1 MKVLS
6 IDFENCFGIGKLQH
20 EFDFSSSNSYL
31 IYAPN
36 GTMKTSFAK
45 TLDLIAKNDKKNQP
59 KDRVHTKKSKFEI
72 LADGEEINHNTILVV
87 NAEDNS
93 FDATQKITSFIAR
106 KELKEEYDFIYS
118 ELNTAKTELLK
129 KLKAISQSS
138 DCEGE
143 YIGTFNDDD
152 DNNNFFEV
160 LSNHVHDLL
169 DDAPKISFKYNS
181 VFDSK
186 GTVKNFLIKNEEL
199 LDSYIKNYNEILS
212 NSKLFKLTGSNNFG
226 TYQASEML
234 KSIEDNSYFEAG
246 HKFVLEDGTEINDSA
261 ELKKLFEEEVEKI
274 LADEKLKASFEK
286 VDKAIGANTDL
297 RAFKKVIEKDNSLL
311 VNLKDY
317 NGFKQKVWT
326 SFLSEIKSEAES
338 LTILYNKQKQKL
350 ESIINEANKELSLWS
365 DIIQKFNNRFYVP
378 FEIRI
383 GNHHNVILKQE
394 AANLEF
400 IYKDRDEEPSKQ
412 TKENLLKILSKGE
425 QRAYFILQFLFEI
438 ESRRISDEI
447 TLLIFDDIA
456 DSFDYKNK
464 YAIIEYI
471 RDLHFSEK
479 FKSII
484 LTHNFDFYRTL
495 SSRLA
500 LYKYTYMATRNYD
513 RSINLEKGLY
523 MNDLFKEYLKNHK
536 EPKVF
541 ISLIAFVR
549 NLIEYTDS
557 SKSEDCL
564 TLTSCLHQ
572 KEDSETINLHKVF
585 AIFKNRIKKL
595 DDIEIA
601 FNGDEKILD
610 FIFSTADS
618 IENEDGINEI
628 LLENKIVLAV
638 ACRLKTEQY
647 LIKSLPE
654 SDLTK
659 IKAHQTRELSSQYK
673 VKYPESKNLKII
685 DKVNLMTPENI
696 HINAFMYEPLID
708 MSVYH
713 LIDLYKDIKELN

>member
-1 MKVLS
+1 MKILS
-6 IDFENCFGIGKLQH
+6 VDFENCFGIGKLQH
-20 EFDFSSSNSYL
+20 EFDFSTSNSYL

-45 TLDLIAKNDKKNQP
+45 TLNLIAKNDKKNQP
-59 KDRVHTKKSKFEI
+59 KDLVHTKISKFKI
-72 LADGEEINHNTILVV
+72 LSDGKEINHETILVI

-93 FDATQKITSFIAR
+93 FDATQKITSFIAS
-106 KELKEEYDFIYS
+106 KELKEQYDIIYT
-118 ELNTAKTELLK
+118 ELNREKTELLK

-143 YIGTFNDDD
+143 YIGTFNDGE
-152 DNNNFFEV
+152 NNNFFEV
-160 LSNHVHDLL
+160 LSDHTPHLQ
-169 DDAPKISFKYNS
+169 DDTTKISFKYNS

-186 GTVKNFLIKNEEL
+186 GTVKNFLIKNEGL
-199 LDSYIKNYNEILS
+199 LDSYINNYNEILS

-226 TYQASEML
+226 TYQANEIL

-246 HKFVLEDGTEINDSA
+246 HKFVLEDGTEINDS
-261 ELKKLFEEEVEKI
+261 EDLKKILEEEIEKI

-286 VDKAIGANTDL
+286 VDKAIGANVDL
-297 RAFKKVIEKDNSLL
+297 RAFKKVIEKDNSILI
-311 VNLKDY
+311 NLKDY

-326 SFLSEIKSEAES
+326 SFLSEIKTEAET
-338 LTILYNKQKQKL
+338 LTTLYNEQKIKL
-350 ESIINEANKELSLWS
+350 EAIIKEANKELALWN

-383 GNHHNVILKQE
+383 GNHDDVILKQ
-394 AANLEF
+394 ATANLEF
-400 IYKDRDEEPSKQ
+400 IYKDRQEVPSKQ

-438 ESRRISDEI
+438 ESRRVSDEI
-447 TLLIFDDIA
+447 TLLIFDDVA

-479 FKSII
+479 FKSLI

-495 SSRLA
+495 ASRLG
-500 LYKYTYMATRNYD
+500 LYKNTFMATRDND
-513 RSINLEKGLY
+513 RCIHLQEGLY

-557 SKSEDCL
+557 SKTEDCL
-564 TLTSCLHQ
+564 KLTSCLHQ
-572 KEDSETINLHKVF
+572 KKDSNDITLKEVF
-585 AIFKNRIKKL
+585 NIFKNRIKKL
-595 DDIEIA
+595 EDSEIT
-601 FNGDEKILD
+601 FSDNEKVLD

-618 IENEDGINEI
+618 IENEDNINEI
-628 LLENKIVLAV
+628 LLENKISLAV

-654 SDLTK
+654 LDLEK
-659 IKAHQTRELSSQYK
+659 IKAHQTRELSTKYK
-673 VKYPESKNLKII
+673 IKYPQSKNLEII

-708 MSVYH
+708 MSVFH
-713 LIDLYKDIKELN
+713 LIDLYKDIKNLN

>member
-1 MKVLS
+1 MKILS
-6 IDFENCFGIGKLQH
+6 IDFENCFGIGKLKH

-45 TLDLIAKNDKKNQP
+45 TFDLIAKNDKKNQP
-59 KDRVHTKKSKFEI
+59 NDRVHNKISKFEI
-72 LADGEEINHNTILVV
+72 LLDGKKINHNNILVV

-93 FDATQKITSFIAR
+93 FDATQKITSFIAS
-106 KELKEEYDFIYS
+106 KELKEEYDIIYT
-118 ELNTAKTELLK
+118 ELNAAKTELLK

-143 YIGTFNDDD
+143 YIETFNEDE
-152 DNNNFFEV
+152 NSNFFEV
-160 LSNHVHDLL
+160 LSNHVHDLK
-169 DDAPKISFKYNS
+169 DDATKISFKYNS

-186 GTVKNFLIKNEEL
+186 GTVKSFLFKNEEL

-212 NSKLFKLTGSNNFG
+212 NSKLFKLTDNNNFG
-226 TYQASEML
+226 TYQANEML

-261 ELKKLFEEEVEKI
+261 ELKKIFEEEVEKI

-286 VDKAIGANTDL
+286 VDKAIGANVDL

-311 VNLKDY
+311 VKLKDY

-326 SFLSEIKSEAES
+326 SFLSEIKSDAEA
-338 LTILYNKQKQKL
+338 LTVLYNKQSKKL
-350 ESIINEANKELSLWS
+350 ESIIKEANKELSLWS

-378 FEIRI
+378 FQIKI

-394 AANLEF
+394 TPNLEF
-400 IYKDRDEEPSKQ
+400 IYTDRDEEPSKQ

-438 ESRRISDEI
+438 ESRRVSDEK
-447 TLLIFDDIA
+447 TLLIFDDVA

-479 FKSII
+479 FKSIV

-495 SSRLA
+495 ASRLS
-500 LYKYTYMATRNYD
+500 LYKYTYMATRDYD
-513 RSINLEKGLY
+513 RSIHLKEGLY
-523 MNDLFKEYLKNHK
+523 MNDLFKEYIKNHK

-557 SKSEDCL
+557 SKAEDCIK
-564 TLTSCLHQ
+564 LTSCLHQ
-572 KEDSETINLHKVF
+572 KEDSETISLNEVF
-585 AIFKNRIKKL
+585 AVFKNRIKKL
-595 DDIEIA
+595 EEIETV

-610 FIFSTADS
+610 FIFSTANK
-618 IENEDGINEI
+618 IESEEDINEI

-659 IKAHQTRELSSQYK
+659 MKSFQTRELSTQYK
-673 VKYPESKNLKII
+673 AKYPKSTNLKII

-708 MSVYH
+708 MSVFH
-713 LIDLYKDIKELN
+713 LIDLYKDIKKLN

>member
-1 MKVLS
+1 MKILS
-6 IDFENCFGIGKLQH
+6 IDFENCFGIGKLEH

-45 TLDLIAKNDKKNQP
+45 TVDLIAKNDKKNQP
-59 KDRVHTKKSKFEI
+59 KDLVHNKKSKFGI
-72 LADGEEINHNTILVV
+72 LSDGEEINNNTILVV

-93 FDATQKITSFIAR
+93 FDATQKITSFIAS
-106 KELKEEYDFIYS
+106 KELKEQYDIIYT

-143 YIGTFNDDD
+143 YVGTFNEGE
-152 DNNNFFEV
+152 NSSFFEV
-160 LSNHVHDLL
+160 LSNHVQDLE
-169 DDAPKISFKYNS
+169 DNATKISFKYNS

-186 GTVKNFLIKNEEL
+186 GTVKNFLTKNEEL

-226 TYQASEML
+226 TYQANEML

-246 HKFVLEDGTEINDSA
+246 HKFVLEDGTEINDSL
-261 ELKKLFEEEVEKI
+261 ELKKLFEQEVEKI
-274 LADEKLKASFEK
+274 LGDEKLKASFEK
-286 VDKAIGANTDL
+286 VDKAIGANGDL

-326 SFLSEIKSEAES
+326 SFLSEIKDEAES
-338 LTILYNKQKQKL
+338 LTELYQKQRKKL
-350 ESIINEANKELSLWS
+350 ELIINEANKELSLWQ

-378 FEIRI
+378 FEVSI
-383 GNHHNVILKQE
+383 GNQHDVILKQE
-394 AANLEF
+394 TANLEF
-400 IYKDRDEEPSKQ
+400 IYKDKDEEPSKQ

-438 ESRRISDEI
+438 ESRRVSDEI

-479 FKSII
+479 FKSLI

-495 SSRLA
+495 ASRLT
-500 LYKYTYMATRNYD
+500 LYKQTYMATRSHD
-513 RSINLEKGLY
+513 RQIHLREGLY
-523 MNDLFKEYLKNHK
+523 MNDLFKEYLKNHN

-549 NLIEYTDS
+549 NLVEYTDS
-557 SKSEDCL
+557 SKTEDCV

-572 KEDSETINLHKVF
+572 KEDSENINLNKVF
-585 AIFKNRIKKL
+585 SVFKNRIKKL
-595 DDIEIA
+595 EDIEIA

-618 IENEDGINEI
+618 IENEEDINEI

-654 SDLTK
+654 CDYTK
-659 IKAHQTRELSSQYK
+659 IKLYQTRELSTRYK
-673 VKYPESKNLKII
+673 AKFPKSKNLGII

-708 MSVYH
+708 MSVFH
-713 LIDLYKDIKELN
+713 LIDLYKDIKNLN

>member
-6 IDFENCFGIGKLQH
+6 VDLENCFGIGKLKH
-20 EFDFSSSNSYL
+20 EFDFNSSNSYL

-36 GTMKTSFAK
+36 GTMKTSFAR

-59 KDRVHTKKSKFEI
+59 KDQVHHKNSKFEI
-72 LADGEEINHNTILVV
+72 LSDGGVINHNSILVV

-93 FDATQKITSFIAR
+93 FDATHKITSFIAS
-106 KELKEEYDFIYS
+106 KELKEQYDVIYS
-118 ELNTAKTELLK
+118 ELNIAKTELLK
-129 KLKAISQSS
+129 KLKSISQSS

-143 YIGTFNDDD
+143 YVGTFRKDESS
-152 DNNNFFEV
+152 NFFEI
-160 LSNHVHDLL
+160 LSTHANELQ
-169 DDAPKISFKYNS
+169 DDASKISFKYNS

-186 GTVKNFLIKNEEL
+186 GTVKNFLIKNEGL
-199 LDSYIKNYNEILS
+199 LDDYIKNYNEILS
-212 NSKLFKLTGSNNFG
+212 NSRLFKLTGNNNFG
-226 TYQASEML
+226 TYQANEIL

-246 HKFVLEDGTEINDSA
+246 HKFVLDDGTEINNSE

-286 VDKAIGANTDL
+286 VDKAIVANGDL

-311 VNLKDY
+311 VSLKDY
-317 NGFKQKVWT
+317 SGFKQKVWT
-326 SFLSEIKSEAES
+326 SFLSEIKSEAEA
-338 LTILYNKQKQKL
+338 LNTLYEKQKKKL
-350 ESIINEANKELSLWS
+350 EIIINEANKELLLWS
-365 DIIQKFNNRFYVP
+365 DIIQKFNTRFYVP
-378 FEIRI
+378 FEIKI
-383 GNHHNVILKQE
+383 GNHHDVILKQE
-394 AANLEF
+394 TANLEF
-400 IYKDRDEEPSKQ
+400 IYKDNGEEPSKQ

-438 ESRRISDEI
+438 ESRRISDGI
-447 TLLIFDDIA
+447 TLLVFDDIS

-471 RDLHFSEK
+471 QDLHYSDQ

-495 SSRLA
+495 ASRLG
-500 LYKYTYMATRNYD
+500 LYKYTFMATRDSN
-513 RSINLEKGLY
+513 RSILLKEGLY
-523 MNDLFKEYLKNHK
+523 MNDLFKEYLKSYT

-549 NLIEYTDS
+549 NIIEYTDS
-557 SKSEDCL
+557 SKVDDCL
-564 TLTSCLHQ
+564 KLTSCLHQ
-572 KEDSETINLHKVF
+572 KKDSENIIINEVF
-585 AIFKNRIKKL
+585 DVFKNRITKL
-595 DDIEIA
+595 QDKTINFD
-601 FNGDEKILD
+601 GDEKVLD
-610 FIFSTADS
+610 FIFSIADS
-618 IENEDGINEI
+618 IMEEENINEI

-638 ACRLKTEQY
+638 ACRLKTEKY
-647 LIKSLPE
+647 LIKALPE
-654 SDLTK
+654 VDLTK
-659 IKAHQTRELSSQYK
+659 IRVNQTRELSLQYK
-673 VKYPESKNLKII
+673 RKYPDSGNLEIV

-713 LIDLYKDIKELN
+713 LINLYSDIKLLN

>member
-6 IDFENCFGIGKLQH
+6 VDLENCFGIGKLKH
-20 EFDFSSSNSYL
+20 EFDFNSSNSYL

-36 GTMKTSFAK
+36 GTMKTSFAR
-45 TLDLIAKNDKKNQP
+45 TLGLIAKNDKKNQP
-59 KDRVHTKKSKFEI
+59 KDQVHHKKSKFEI
-72 LADGEEINHNTILVV
+72 LSDGGVINHDAILVV

-93 FDATQKITSFIAR
+93 FDATHKITSFIAS
-106 KELKEEYDFIYS
+106 KELKEQYDVIYT
-118 ELNTAKTELLK
+118 ELNTAKTELIK
-129 KLKAISQSS
+129 KLKSISQSS

-143 YIGTFNDDD
+143 YVGAFRKDENS
-152 DNNNFFEV
+152 NFFEI
-160 LSNHVHDLL
+160 LSNHAHELQ
-169 DDAPKISFKYNS
+169 DDATKISFKYNS

-186 GTVKNFLIKNEEL
+186 GTVKNFLTKNEEL
-199 LDSYIKNYNEILS
+199 LDSYISSYNEILS
-212 NSKLFKLTGSNNFG
+212 NSKLFKLTNSNNFG
-226 TYQASEML
+226 TYQANEIL

-286 VDKAIGANTDL
+286 VDKAIGANVDL

-317 NGFKQKVWT
+317 NGFKQKVWK
-326 SFLSEIKSEAES
+326 SFLSEIKSEAEA
-338 LTILYNKQKQKL
+338 LTELYEKQKKNL
-350 ESIINEANKELSLWS
+350 ESIINEANKELSLWG
-365 DIIQKFNNRFYVP
+365 DIIEKFNTRFYVP
-378 FEIRI
+378 FEIKI
-383 GNHHNVILKQE
+383 GNHHDVILKQE
-394 AANLEF
+394 TANLEF
-400 IYKDRDEEPSKQ
+400 IYKDKGEEPSKQ
-412 TKENLLKILSKGE
+412 SKENLLKILSKGE

-438 ESRRISDEI
+438 ESRRVSDEI
-447 TLLIFDDIA
+447 TLLIFDDVA

-471 RDLHFSEK
+471 RDLHFSKK
-479 FKSII
+479 FKSLI

-495 SSRLA
+495 ASRLA
-500 LYKYTYMATRNYD
+500 LYKHTYMATRDND
-513 RSINLEKGLY
+513 RCIHLQEGLY

-557 SKSEDCL
+557 SKTEDCL
-564 TLTSCLHQ
+564 KLTSCLHQ
-572 KEDSETINLHKVF
+572 KEDSEAINLNEVF

-595 DDIEIA
+595 EDNEIA
-601 FNGDEKILD
+601 FNGDDKILD

-618 IENEDGINEI
+618 IENEDDINEI
-628 LLENKIVLAV
+628 LLENKITLAV

-647 LIKSLPE
+647 LIKSLPK
-654 SDLTK
+654 SDIAK
-659 IKAHQTRELSSQYK
+659 IKVNQTRELSTLYK
-673 VKYPESKNLKII
+673 LEFPNSKNLGII

-708 MSVYH
+708 MSVFH
-713 LIDLYKDIKELN
+713 LIDLYKNIKKLN